1 MPALLDNVRVL
12 QECTD
17 QERQALR
24 DACQPVTVQEGD
36 RIFEAGDKADFLY
49 FVADGVVELRFT
61 VKHYLSTNE
70 IAVDRIRK
78 GEVVGWS
85 ALAESKAYS
94 LAAVVVQ
101 GGELLRAPAAD
112 VRNLC
117 SDNHHFGYVLMKNIS
132 KTIAA
137 RFDLTQKMLFDVI
150 QTQLDER
157 ERRM

>member
-1 MPALLDNVRVL
+1 MPALFDKVQVL

-17 QERQALR
+17 QELQALH
-24 DACQPVTVQEGD
+24 DTCQLVSVQEGD
-36 RIFEAGDKADFLY
+36 RIFEAGDAADFLY
-49 FVADGVVELRFT
+49 LVADGVVELRFT
-61 VKHYLSTNE
+61 VKHYLSTSE

-78 GEVVGWS
+78 GQIVGWS

-112 VRNLC
+112 VRSLC
-117 SDNHHFGYVLMKNIS
+117 ADNHHFGYVLMKNIS
-132 KTIAA
+132 KTIAE

-150 QTQLDER
+150 QRQLDER